1 MAGLAEQ
8 PPGLTAGTGEDG
20 AKLCHLSAGG
30 RVIGAF
36 GCGKS
41 AVGSRHTAISGKQGN
56 CRRQMATAHPNMM
69 RFGHEWVMDASGG
82 GHL

>member
-20 AKLCHLSAGG
+20 AKLCHLSAGR

-36 GCGKS
+36 GCGKP
-41 AVGSRHTAISGKQGN
+41 AAGSRHAAISGK
-56 CRRQMATAHPNMM
+56 
-69 RFGHEWVMDASGG
+69 
-82 GHL
+82 